1 MGQCLQTKGQLA
13 WDPASE
19 VAKIHTACLVS
30 FAEGELNL
38 KVDYPQVVLT
48 QPHLMEFEAESLI
61 ISQETPK
68 QEQIHVAEVQH
79 ALSVS
84 VSPIQI
90 ITKL

>member
-68 QEQIHVAEVQH
+68 QEQIAEVQH